1 MKSLKG
7 RILAD
12 KELAIEALKEM
23 LKKFKALQKE
33 EFIYDREI

>member
-23 LKKFKALQKE
+23 LKKIQSTSKGR
-33 EFIYDREI
+33 IYL